1 MMIQSLNRAK
11 KNYILIFLISEK
23 NKKSFNNLRTKIF
36 SKNKLK
42 VLAYFLFVISLLLFV
57 SFISFFFNW
66 KIDSNNIYYN
76 SWAEVIS
83 NKEIIIANSLGKI
96 GALISH
102 KFILCGLAYV
112 HLQYTFFISLLSLR
126 LFKIK
131 TFDLLKSFTNITLT
145 LIYVPVFISHFFGAT
160 IFLEVWDIILVY
172 F

>member
-1 MMIQSLNRAK
+1 MK
-11 KNYILIFLISEK
+11 KI
-23 NKKSFNNLRTKIF
+23 KKSFNNLRTKVF

-102 KFILCGLAYV
+102 KFIFMWFGICAFTRVNNILKNRGFIVEEINFSKISKLGGLFRCST
-112 HLQYTFFISLLSLR
+112 LP
-126 LFKIK
+126 
-131 TFDLLKSFTNITLT
+131 LKRK
-145 LIYVPVFISHFFGAT
+145 
-160 IFLEVWDIILVY
+160 
-172 F
+172 